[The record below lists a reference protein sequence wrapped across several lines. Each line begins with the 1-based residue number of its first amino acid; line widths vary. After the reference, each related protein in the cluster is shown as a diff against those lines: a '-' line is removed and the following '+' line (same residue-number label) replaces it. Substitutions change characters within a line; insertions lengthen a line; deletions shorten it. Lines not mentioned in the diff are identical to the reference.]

1 MTYIPE
7 ISQAQTTANQAKKT
21 TGDSGQ
27 TLGQDQFL
35 TLLIAQMQNQDPL
48 NPTDSTEWT
57 SQLAQYS
64 QLEQSMNLNTTME
77 ELLEGQKSS
86 ERLAALSLIGK
97 EAVVEGST
105 FNLGE
110 ESTEIGY
117 RVDGTASEI
126 QLHIQDSNG
135 RRVSTLTP
143 TDRTSGNH
151 FLTWQG
157 LDENGEHLPA
167 GKYTIV
173 IEALS
178 NEAGETVGV
187 TPLVRTEITGV
198 DLDNNGTVLL
208 TDVGDFTLA
217 NIHGVYDG
225 NQGQIEPT
233 DGSSSLNVEK
243 VIREISAATDGA
255 GII

>member
-7 ISQAQTTANQAKKT
+7 ISQAQTTANQANKAN
-21 TGDSGQ
+21 DSGQ
-27 TLGQDQFL
+27 TLGQQDFL

-77 ELLEGQKSS
+77 SLLAGQKTS

-110 ESTEIGY
+110 SSTEIGY
-117 RVDGTASEI
+117 RVDGTAGEI

-135 RRVSTLTP
+135 NRVATLNP

-167 GKYTIV
+167 GKYTII

-178 NEAGETVGV
+178 NEAEGTVGV
-187 TPLVRTEITGV
+187 TSLVRTDITGV
-198 DLDNNGTVLL
+198 DLDTNGTVLL
-208 TDVGDFTLA
+208 TNAGDVPLSG
-217 NIHGVYDG
+217 IHGIYDK
-225 NQGQIEPT
+225 NQGQIEPK
-233 DGSSSLNVEK
+233 DGSSSLDVKKALGK
-243 VIREISAATDGA
+243 VSAAMDGA

>member
-7 ISQAQTTANQAKKT
+7 ISQAQTTANQVNKT
-21 TGDSGQ
+21 TSDSGQ
-27 TLGQDQFL
+27 TLGQDDFL

-110 ESTEIGY
+110 ESAEIGY

-126 QLHIQDSNG
+126 KLHIQDSDG
-135 RRVSTLTP
+135 RRIATLTP

-173 IEALS
+173 IEAQGD
-178 NEAGETVGV
+178 EAGGTVGV
-187 TPLVRTEITGV
+187 TPLVRTDVTGV
-198 DLDNNGTVLL
+198 DLDNNGAVLL
-208 TDVGDFTLA
+208 TDVGDFPLS
-217 NIHGVYDG
+217 NIYGVYDK
-225 NQGQIEPT
+225 NQGQIELK
-233 DGSSSLNVEK
+233 DGSSSLDVEE
-243 VIREISAATDGA
+243 IIGQISAATDGA